1 MLFGARLPERIRQ
14 TVVAGIGLF
23 TAVYGLQMTQSMKQP
38 LVVLG
43 ALLVGGILGEVWQ
56 IEDGLRRLG
65 AWLEKRF
72 TNGSETKS
80 TTANLQDIDGKSA
93 PTNGDTASE
102 IPPQNGLIGSR
113 FIQGFLTASL
123 VFSIGPM
130 AILGSIQ
137 DGLNGDSSLLAIK
150 AVLDGFTSLAFASS
164 LGIGVLFSSLV
175 ILVYQGSLTLLA
187 AQAHAL
193 ITTAM
198 MNEMTATGGILLLG
212 IALSSLLEIKR
223 IRVGNFLPALVIA
236 PLIVAILSAFGI
248 GG

>member
-1 MLFGARLPERIRQ
+1 MLFGARLPERIRH

-43 ALLVGGILGEVWQ
+43 ALLVGGILGELWR
-56 IEDGLRRLG
+56 IEDGLRSLG

-72 TNGSETKS
+72 ASGSG
-80 TTANLQDIDGKSA
+80 QDELG
-93 PTNGDTASE
+93 
-102 IPPQNGLIGSR
+102 GSR
-113 FIQGFLTASL
+113 FIKGFLTASL

-137 DGLNGDSSLLAIK
+137 DGLNGDASILAIK

-164 LGIGVLFSSLV
+164 LGIGVIFSSLV

-193 ITTAM
+193 ITNAM

-212 IALSSLLEIKR
+212 LALSSLLEIKR

-236 PLIVAILSAFGI
+236 PLIVAILAVLGI